1 MIIKFYQNYLIKTF
15 VKELTIVSLVF
26 ISLVFILNV
35 ISEIRFFL
43 NADTGFYY
51 PIFITLLNIP
61 SVLFEIFPFIFLIST
76 QLFFVKLYEKNELI
90 ILKNYGIDNL
100 KLLKILVLTSISI
113 GFLITT
119 LFYTFSSSLKH
130 SYLYFKHQHSEDQK
144 YLAVVNQNGLWIKD
158 EIDNKINIINADRI
172 EKYELKDITISQLD
186 INFNLIRTI
195 KASSANIIKNKWD
208 LKEAEIFTIGKPK
221 QASETI
227 EFNTNFNIEKINNM
241 FSDLSSLNFFEL
253 FNLHKDYKLF
263 GYSTTEI
270 ESHLHNLFSMPIYLT
285 IMATIGVILMFQIQ
299 LYSSKALNISIGVIV
314 SVLIYYLNYFINL
327 LGKNEYVPIE
337 ISIWMT
343 QLILFI
349 ICIMGNLKI
358 NEK

>member
-61 SVLFEIFPFIFLIST
+61 SVVFEIFPFIFLIST

-186 INFNLIRTI
+186 MNFNLIRTI
-195 KASSANIIKNKWD
+195 KASSANIIKNR
-208 LKEAEIFTIGKPK
+208 
-221 QASETI
+221 
-227 EFNTNFNIEKINNM
+227 N
-241 FSDLSSLNFFEL
+241 
-253 FNLHKDYKLF
+253 
-263 GYSTTEI
+263 
-270 ESHLHNLFSMPIYLT
+270 
-285 IMATIGVILMFQIQ
+285 
-299 LYSSKALNISIGVIV
+299 
-314 SVLIYYLNYFINL
+314 
-327 LGKNEYVPIE
+327 
-337 ISIWMT
+337 
-343 QLILFI
+343 
-349 ICIMGNLKI
+349 
-358 NEK
+358 